1 MSDRL
6 WPVTIVNH
14 ISVDMPASR
23 DAVWLRIC
31 SDYLAGES
39 FKAGGYEVTRLDD
52 PSAVLGGYRL
62 RLERGGAV
70 EERLCYIT
78 ELDQEARRLSLF
90 VDFLSVPGGFTVC
103 ATYQARETGT
113 GACFV
118 LDSHTRTTVPPPPG
132 SGGDLRGLVSELTQT
147 WDAALR
153 SHLEGLRTTFT
164 TSAAS
169 GEGGHAVRDR

>member
-1 MSDRL
+1 MSDRPR
-6 WPVTIVNH
+6 PVTIVNH
-14 ISVDMPASR
+14 ISVEMPASR
-23 DAVWLRIC
+23 DAVWRRIC

-39 FKAGGYEVTRLDD
+39 FKAGGYEVHRLSD

-70 EERLCYIT
+70 EERLCYVS
-78 ELDQEARRLSLF
+78 ELDHEARRLSLF

-103 ATYQARETGT
+103 ATYQAIETDA
-113 GACFV
+113 GASFV
-118 LDSHTRTTVPPPPG
+118 LDSHTRTSVTHPPG
-132 SGGDLRGLVSELTQT
+132 SGGDLRSVVAELTQT

-164 TSAAS
+164 TSRAF